1 MLTLNRHP
9 EYGLPLDHAHATL
22 FDRDAARVAR
32 EYLVRSWGA
41 VPATPMRSLGAMAQD
56 LGLASVHLKDES
68 GRLGLGSFKALGG
81 SYAVMRLSGTAN
93 DNAVTFACAT
103 DGNHGKSVAAGAR
116 NVGSKA
122 VIFMHSGV
130 KPERVR
136 AVEALGAQVIM
147 VPGTYDDSVRE
158 AARVSHENGW
168 QVISDTSWEG
178 YEQIPLWVMQGYTVM
193 LEEAREQM
201 SAPPTH
207 VFVQAGVGGLA
218 ASVAAYFSLLP
229 GVQRPFLTVVEPE
242 RAACVFESARTGKAA
257 TVAADDPTV
266 MALLECYEA
275 SPVAWRILAR
285 TADAF
290 MTISDEEATE
300 AMAWL
305 APETSTSESG
315 SAGLAGLIAVA
326 KSEDHRQQ
334 LRLTADSRV
343 MVINTEGA
351 LR

>member
-1 MLTLNRHP
+1 MLILNRHP
-9 EYGLPLDHAHATL
+9 EYGLPLDHSHAAL
-22 FDRDAARVAR
+22 FDREAALVAR
-32 EYLVRSWGA
+32 EYLTRSWGA
-41 VPATPMRSLGAMAQD
+41 VPHTPLRSIDAVARELGVK
-56 LGLASVHLKDES
+56 SVHVKDES
-68 GRLGLGSFKALGG
+68 ERLGLGSFKALGG

-93 DNAVTFACAT
+93 DNAATFACAT

-116 NVGSKA
+116 NVGAKA

-130 KPERVR
+130 NPKRVQ
-136 AVEALGAQVIM
+136 AVEALGARVIR

-201 SAPPTH
+201 SEPPTH
-207 VFVQAGVGGLA
+207 VFIQAGVGGLA
-218 ASVAAYFSLLP
+218 ASVAAYYGILP
-229 GVQRPFLTVVEPE
+229 NRERPFITVVDPE
-242 RAACVFESARTGKAA
+242 RAACVFESARSGRAA
-257 TVAADDPTV
+257 SVPAGEPTV

-275 SPVAWRILAR
+275 SPVAWRILSRA
-285 TADAF
+285 ADAF
-290 MTISDEEATE
+290 MTIRDEEATQ
-300 AMAWL
+300 AMKWL
-305 APETSTSESG
+305 APEISTSESG
-315 SAGLAGLIAVA
+315 SAGLAGLIAAA
-326 KSEDHRQQ
+326 KSDDHRQQ